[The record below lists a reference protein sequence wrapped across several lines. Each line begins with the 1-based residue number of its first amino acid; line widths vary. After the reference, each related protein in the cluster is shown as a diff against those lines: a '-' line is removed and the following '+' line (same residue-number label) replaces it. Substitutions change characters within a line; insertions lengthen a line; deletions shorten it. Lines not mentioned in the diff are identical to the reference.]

1 MAAEVRAERGRR
13 EAARKYFKIFNNIFD
28 NIFKLKNFDNIFKLK
43 IFDNIFKLKNFK
55 NIFDRAERG
64 CRKIFFSKH

>member
-13 EAARKYFKIFNNIFD
+13 EAARKSFKIFNNIFD
-28 NIFKLKNFDNIFKLK
+28 NIFKLKNFKN
-43 IFDNIFKLKNFK
+43 IFDNMFKLKNLK

-64 CRKIFFSKH
+64 RGKILFSKL